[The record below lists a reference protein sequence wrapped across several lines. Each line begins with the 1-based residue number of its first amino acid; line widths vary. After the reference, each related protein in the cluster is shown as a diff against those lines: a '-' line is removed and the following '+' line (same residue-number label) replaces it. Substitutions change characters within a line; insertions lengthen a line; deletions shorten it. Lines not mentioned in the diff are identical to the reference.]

1 MINKEMIAQL
11 RQSVSVL
18 DACRAALLADIE
30 TLSTNLKAQR
40 FPDAAACQQVKE
52 ELSACETQRAEIMS
66 RYAALGIGE
75 LPDSILAAQAQLEQ
89 LERKLEEME
98 REQAVFGFF
107 DSLHS
112 DDAEVEAALTKE
124 RQIIKAALK
133 QKETDTETYA
143 QKLELIRMFNL
154 TVQESDERQ
163 RFSMMLQLHGKVSDT
178 LLYGIHAR
186 TIVSHEGA
194 QEEAAIESESPQPA
208 PEPET
213 VQEEPVSEEDPWEA
227 AGIADPVAVC
237 RSFHQMDIVSAVKC
251 KKKFSVK
258 EFLHDMEKPPMTA
271 KGSLM
276 IMASVFQGMTM
287 GGLKHWYT
295 DVDQLE
301 LGLEKLERTGYLEAY
316 RVDGFE
322 TLFSLSRRGRKVFHS
337 RDSLALLREGA
348 GVSFSVYDD
357 EQLVPRSAAD
367 VVKRIVALDTLRLV
381 HLLDPQYEFD
391 STYYQ
396 LREGYYIHRIPE
408 LMNGQDV
415 LFCGVIADDPQAFLR
430 MRAEVQM
437 IFAQMPSPLIVSAA
451 DAQASSAQAEWIAGW
466 LPAEIYHA
474 GYHVD
479 TITALQDEETIVV
492 QPEPESSDEP
502 EAAEET
508 RPQEPHLSM
517 IADTA
522 FYAASAWLRA
532 AAMKDERYQDLSLQ
546 LAYAMNDPMERC
558 HYSADQIFDIYFN
571 RDAPDELMLSAV
583 LRNDFMNDTP
593 FDYQLQQLQDALLD
607 HPLLTRCPALERTVF
622 TLFCF
627 KRDHRCGIDRYAD
640 YREQE
645 RAEWESRMESVVQK
659 AKDYYEHY
667 FMGNTKENV
676 GHKRYLETVRLL
688 FSTGGDLA
696 QHLDI
701 AAHQRTELNEVL
713 ADYVQETFVKDG
725 AEIRPSSLDS
735 DKIEHLMDEAWKE
748 AGKRILG
755 EKKTS
760 DLMSHLRMNLYKR
773 LEKIALI
780 MCEYVWLSRSGNAD
794 QDDPLLPAYRKAQKT
809 LLVSMQEAQEQLSD
823 HPVLRHT
830 LQELQSRLSG
840 DYDERVQRYY
850 YIDFLRGEEI
860 LLDEDY
866 MPVLEDVADLSDL
879 SCLRRIEAHVRQPRQ
894 DWMSRFDDIF
904 KQQDDYGSA
913 SLILSYLREMK
924 LCEEEQLSCFDLEM
938 GLSYCVRDIKN
949 KRDEFIEDMELAQ
962 SYGQIDNTEGDR
974 KEMILQIADIWYEKA
989 MQDHNFGFYRK
1000 VLEGFRRK
1008 VREDARERAEELHA
1022 RLGHYLTQTPEPD
1035 ELVRRVIGQIEER
1048 IDQQNYAAAEDLLNR
1063 LSAGD
1068 IDADHDLH
1076 LHDDLQQ
1083 FLQEYEMHYKKTCRH
1098 GASLQSLVPTAAY
1111 NRDSRGASRL
1121 IEAWPKSNALTE
1133 AKAKDLLTAL
1143 GFAVDKV
1150 KKLAPVSRIENFHV
1164 ILKRP
1169 ENGQKNHYRHPIAAF
1184 GSEAEN
1190 KGFRLVYLLGKSDT
1204 DRLID
1209 TFEAIGSARPVLVV
1223 LDCALQLAQRR
1234 QLARKLK
1241 EEHSEGIFAVIDRV
1255 VITYLSAHYA
1265 DTAVNRMLMALI
1277 MPFAYCQPYIEK
1289 SADIIPPE
1297 MFIGRKEELDRIIS
1311 PTGANLV
1318 YGGRQLGK
1326 SALLQMAKNRVDR
1339 NENGDRAII
1348 IDLKGLH
1355 YQKAARKI
1363 AQSLYDEGILT
1374 QEYDDGDWDEL
1385 GRAIRKRLNEGH
1397 PAIPYLLLMLDE
1409 ADDFIASCDEVKY
1422 HPFEVLKD
1430 IQSNEKKNFKF
1441 VVAGLRNVIRFRKQ
1455 TFLSDNNVFPH
1466 LESLTIMPFRSM
1478 EAREL
1483 LEIPLYYLGFRF
1495 EKNEETESLISTILG
1510 TTNYFPGLL
1519 QLYCS
1524 KLIQAMRKDYGGY
1537 LETQSPPYL
1546 IRKEHIKKVLAQQSL
1561 QQEIRDKF
1569 FITLKVDEDDYYY
1582 LLALLAAYHVH
1593 SLHPEDGTSVRDLNA
1608 LASDLGI
1615 EKIAALDEENISAL
1629 LEEMRELNVLQS
1641 LGNGR
1646 YRFARQSFLQM
1657 MGTMEQ
1663 IEDALCRCMEDA

>member
-1 MINKEMIAQL
+1 
-11 RQSVSVL
+11 
-18 DACRAALLADIE
+18 
-30 TLSTNLKAQR
+30 
-40 FPDAAACQQVKE
+40 
-52 ELSACETQRAEIMS
+52 
-66 RYAALGIGE
+66 
-75 LPDSILAAQAQLEQ
+75 
-89 LERKLEEME
+89 
-98 REQAVFGFF
+98 
-107 DSLHS
+107 
-112 DDAEVEAALTKE
+112 
-124 RQIIKAALK
+124 
-133 QKETDTETYA
+133 
-143 QKLELIRMFNL
+143 
-154 TVQESDERQ
+154 
-163 RFSMMLQLHGKVSDT
+163 
-178 LLYGIHAR
+178 
-186 TIVSHEGA
+186 
-194 QEEAAIESESPQPA
+194 
-208 PEPET
+208 
-213 VQEEPVSEEDPWEA
+213 
-227 AGIADPVAVC
+227 
-237 RSFHQMDIVSAVKC
+237 
-251 KKKFSVK
+251 
-258 EFLHDMEKPPMTA
+258 MTA

-276 IMASVFQGMTM
+276 IMAFVFHGMTM

-301 LGLEKLERTGYLEAY
+301 LGLEKLERAGYIEEY

-337 RDSLALLREGA
+337 RDSLALLREGS
-348 GVSFSVYDD
+348 GMSFSVYDD
-357 EQLVPRSAAD
+357 EQLVPGSAAD
-367 VVKRIVALDTLRLV
+367 VIKRVVAMDTLRLV

-391 STYYQ
+391 STCYQ
-396 LREGYYIHRIPE
+396 LREGHYTHRIPE
-408 LMNGQDV
+408 LMNGHDV
-415 LFCGVIADDPQAFLR
+415 LFCGVIAEDPQAFLQ
-430 MRAEVQM
+430 MRAELQM
-437 IFAQMPSPLIVSAA
+437 IFAQTPMPLIVSAA
-451 DAQASSAQAEWIAGW
+451 DEQSSAAQAAWISSW
-466 LPAEIYHA
+466 LPAEIYHV
-474 GYHVD
+474 GYHAD
-479 TITALQDEETIVV
+479 QITALQDKETIMI
-492 QPEPESSDEP
+492 QPEPEAKAELLIEP
-502 EAAEET
+502 EAAVET
-508 RPQEPHLSM
+508 RQEQEPYLSM
-517 IADTA
+517 IAASA

-532 AAMKDERYQDLSLQ
+532 AAMKDERYHDLSLQ
-546 LAYAMNDPMERC
+546 LAYAVNDPMERC
-558 HYSADQIFDIYFN
+558 HYSSDQIFSVYFN
-571 RDAPDELMLSAV
+571 RDASDELMLCAV

-607 HPLLTRCPALERTVF
+607 HPLLACCPALERTVF

-645 RAEWESRMESVVQK
+645 RAKWESRMEGIVQK
-659 AKDYYEHY
+659 AKGYYEHY
-667 FMGNTKENV
+667 FIGNTKENV

-688 FSTGGDLA
+688 FSPGGDLA

-713 ADYVQETFVKDG
+713 ADYVQATFVKDG

-748 AGKRILG
+748 AGKKILG

-780 MCEYVWLSRSGNAD
+780 MCEYVWLSRFGNAD

-823 HPVLRHT
+823 YPVLQRT
-830 LQELQSRLSG
+830 LQELQSRLRG
-840 DYDERVQRYY
+840 DYDERAQRYY

-866 MPVLEDVADLSDL
+866 MPVLEDVADLSGL

-894 DWMSRFDDIF
+894 DWMSRLDDVF
-904 KQQDDYGSA
+904 KRQDDYGSA
-913 SLILSYLREMK
+913 RLILSYLREMK
-924 LCEEEQLSCFDLEM
+924 LYEEEQLSRFDQEM
-938 GLSYCVRDIKN
+938 SLSYCVRDIKN

-1000 VLEGFRRK
+1000 VLEGFRHK
-1008 VREDARERAEELHA
+1008 VREDARERADELHA
-1022 RLGHYLTQTPEPD
+1022 RLERYLEQEAEPD
-1035 ELVRRVIGQIEER
+1035 ELCTHVIAQINAR
-1048 IDQQNYAAAEDLLNR
+1048 IDQQNYAVAEDLLNR

-1121 IEAWPKSNALTE
+1121 IEAWPKGNALTE
-1133 AKAKDLLTAL
+1133 AKARDLLTAL

-1204 DRLID
+1204 ERLID

-1241 EEHSEGIFAVIDRV
+1241 EEHSEGIFSVIDRV

-1311 PTGANLV
+1311 PAGANLV

-1385 GRAIRKRLNEGH
+1385 GRAIRKRLNEGR

-1409 ADDFIASCDEVKY
+1409 ADDFIASCDEVRY

-1430 IQSNEKKNFKF
+1430 IQSKGTKNFKF

-1510 TTNYFPGLL
+1510 TTYYFPGLL

-1593 SLHPEDGTSVRDLNA
+1593 SLHPEDGTGVRDLKA
-1608 LASDLGI
+1608 LAIDLGI

-1663 IEDALCRCMEDA
+1663 IEDELCRCMEDA